1 MQKCILVVDDD
12 EMNLSRTRIILRK
25 DGYDV
30 LLATSG
36 MEALHM
42 LKRHHVDLVLL
53 DIEDRREERKLCLS
67 WKKNSPRMRP
77 EYISLIRENYGPE
90 GLKPQL

>member
-36 MEALHM
+36 M
-42 LKRHHVDLVLL
+42 
-53 DIEDRREERKLCLS
+53 
-67 WKKNSPRMRP
+67 
-77 EYISLIRENYGPE
+77 
-90 GLKPQL
+90 